1 MKTIKITKADL
12 DENNYYKEDGIAWT
26 GPDFDGSIEIEG
38 GLGCVRFKKGIYVTG
53 SILVK
58 AGSGI
63 KAGWCIKA
71 GEGIDAGY
79 GIDAGWGIK
88 AGDGIVCNLGL
99 SFSYKLFAGTSVH
112 TNSATKTVICGKLKK
127 GTIAYGDLKETG
139 MPGDISEDNII
150 ELSGKKYQEIIK

>member
-63 KAGWCIKA
+63 EAGS
-71 GEGIDAGY
+71 
-79 GIDAGWGIK
+79 
-88 AGDGIVCNLGL
+88 GIVCKLGL

-150 ELSGKKYQEIIK
+150 ELNGKKYQEIIK